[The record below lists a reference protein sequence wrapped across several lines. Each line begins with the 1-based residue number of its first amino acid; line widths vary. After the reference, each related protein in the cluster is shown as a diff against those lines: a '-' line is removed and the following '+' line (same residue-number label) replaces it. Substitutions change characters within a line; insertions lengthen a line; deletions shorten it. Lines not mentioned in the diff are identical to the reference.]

1 MTLRRVL
8 ALVMTAVAVM
18 TSAGAAMAAAPAA
31 PSSTKQCVALVVD
44 GRALGSDV
52 STSCV
57 TVRRDAT
64 GVDVLQ
70 AAGHTVGFRNDG
82 LLCTIDGLPKTGCTD
97 IDDSHYWAY
106 FHRAPGST
114 HWVYSSEGAST
125 YEPESDSTEG
135 WVYDNGKA
143 LTPENVPFAQI
154 CRCQPAP
161 SPTPT
166 HAVTHSPTPKPPTSP
181 THHPTPSA
189 TPTPTPTPTTVTP
202 SPTPSK
208 THPARRRHRPSSVTS
223 LLTATITATPR
234 PAPTP
239 SPTSVALAGAVTPPS
254 NGHGLVDLLVVLIIV
269 AALGTAAA
277 LRSRRRTS

>member
-1 MTLRRVL
+1 MRIRRGL

-18 TSAGAAMAAAPAA
+18 TSAGAVMAVAPAA
-31 PSSTKQCVALVVD
+31 ASSAKQCVALVVD

-57 TVRRDAT
+57 TVHRDAT

-70 AAGHTVGFRNDG
+70 SAGHTLTFRNDG

-97 IDDSHYWAY
+97 IDDSHYWSY

-114 HWVYSSEGAST
+114 RWVFSSEGAST
-125 YEPESDSTEG
+125 YEPTEDSTEG

-143 LTPENVPFAQI
+143 LTPDNVPFAQI

-166 HAVTHSPTPKPPTSP
+166 HAVTHSPTSTPSTSP
-181 THHPTPSA
+181 TRHPTASPS
-189 TPTPTPTPTTVTP
+189 PSPSPSTVTP
-202 SPTPSK
+202 SSTPSK
-208 THPARRRHRPSSVTS
+208 SHPARRRHRPSSVTS
-223 LLTATITATPR
+223 LSTATITAPPR
-234 PAPTP
+234 PTPTP
-239 SPTSVALAGAVTPPS
+239 SPTSVALAGAVKPPS
-254 NGHGLVDLLVVLIIV
+254 NGHGLLDLLVVLIIV

-277 LRSRRRTS
+277 LRSRRQRS